1 MDNRT
6 EIGKIIKS
14 KLAELDKTPND
25 FVWSKIETDLNKKR
39 NRRIAYWAIPI
50 VIAAFLFSTSLYVY
64 SNFQDKKQKQE
75 TYTIK
80 VSKPKKVK
88 SDQNSDRKSHIVQI
102 QQKSEPDE
110 ITTVKRSKTIKLVK
124 QSSKLITT
132 TKEYKE
138 YEVVKKYK
146 VIVRTNQIVTK
157 PAKSFA
163 ADKKQKR
170 DVNKSLPVV
179 GKVTKPLKKVSTKT
193 LKTSKTL
200 KSGKNKKTEK
210 KSTAVEIPLKKTDPE
225 DPSKNTTPSEPL
237 QIETKIDTV
246 LKTDTL
252 NLKKKTNKRD
262 YKKTEYKNT
271 KEDLNPDF
279 TLSVLYGPAL
289 FGSLNAKSLISPTM
303 DNLDKT
309 HPITAHYG
317 IYLKTMF
324 NRIGFRTGFSKINL
338 KITTR
343 LDQKVLI
350 SNYDNIALKNQINT
364 KELFNGSENVDLLQ
378 KLSYY
383 EFPME
388 FYYAVKKDDSKI
400 AIDAFTG
407 FSFLFLDKNQLYM
420 KSEKVSKQVIGEV
433 KNISGVNISYD
444 LGLELNYKL
453 TDRFTLGI
461 NPIFKYY
468 LSTFKENAEAKPYSF
483 SLQSGI
489 GYKF

>member
-14 KLAELDKTPND
+14 KLAELDKTPSD

-39 NRRIAYWAIPI
+39 KRRMIYWAIPAI
-50 VIAAFLFSTSLYVY
+50 IAAFLFSTSLYVF
-64 SNFQDKKQKQE
+64 SNFQDTKQRQE
-75 TYTIK
+75 ANKTK
-80 VSKPKKVK
+80 ESQSKKVK
-88 SDQNSDRKSHIVQI
+88 TDQNSDPKSTLVQI

-110 ITTVKRSKTIKLVK
+110 TTTIKRSKTIKLVK

-146 VIVRTNQIVTK
+146 VIVRTNHVVTK
-157 PAKSFA
+157 PVTPITAN
-163 ADKKQKR
+163 KKQKR
-170 DVNKSLPVV
+170 EVNKSLAVV
-179 GKVTKPLKKVSTKT
+179 GKVTQPSKKVSKKT
-193 LKTSKTL
+193 PKAL
-200 KSGKNKKTEK
+200 KSGNNKKTEK
-210 KSTAVEIPLKKTDPE
+210 KSTAVEIPLIKTDTE
-225 DPSKNTTPSEPL
+225 DPLKNTTPSEPL

-246 LKTDTL
+246 PKTDTL
-252 NLKKKTNKRD
+252 NLKKKTKKRE
-262 YKKTEYKNT
+262 YKKTDYKNT
-271 KEDLNPDF
+271 KEDLHPDF

-289 FGSLNAKSLISPTM
+289 FGSLNSKSLISPTM
-303 DNLDKT
+303 DDLDKT
-309 HPITAHYG
+309 HPITSHYG

-343 LDQKVLI
+343 LDQNVLI
-350 SNYDNIALKNQINT
+350 SNYDNIILKNQINT
-364 KELFNGSENVDLLQ
+364 KELFKGSENVDLLQ

-388 FYYAVKKDDSKI
+388 FYYAVKKDESKI
-400 AIDAFTG
+400 AIDTFTG
-407 FSFLFLDKNQLYM
+407 FSFLFLDKNELYM
-420 KSEKVSKQVIGEV
+420 KSEKVSRQTIGEV

-444 LGLELNYKL
+444 LGLELSYKL